1 MPGESPRY
9 TRAERVA
16 DGCVHVTGVAFS
28 LLAAAAM
35 MFVAAKVL
43 PAASTASLGVYAFG
57 MVAVF
62 ACSAAYH
69 LATTPVKPILR
80 RFDHAAIYVKIAGTY
95 TPFAFVKMGDAV
107 GLALLGAV
115 WAITAFGATAKL
127 LWPDRLVRHS
137 YVLYLVQ
144 GWAVVAAFESLL
156 PAVSSR
162 VLILLV
168 AGGCLYTVGV
178 VSTCGRS
185 CPITTRSGM
194 GSCWWPRPAFRGYRR
209 RRRPDR
215 VGLNAR
221 AHAFRRTTKCAA
233 SRRMSASVPNGSSAA
248 IASPPAGRAARVRP
262 PHPGP
267 RRT

>member
-1 MPGESPRY
+1 MPGELPRY

-35 MFVAAKVL
+35 LTLAAKAL
-43 PAASTASLGVYAFG
+43 PATSTASLGVYAFG

-69 LATTPVKPILR
+69 LSAHGMLKAILR

-95 TPFAFVKMGDAV
+95 TPLALLKMGDAV
-107 GLALLGAV
+107 GLALLSAV

-127 LWPDRLVRHS
+127 LWPERLVRTS

-144 GWAVVAAFESLL
+144 GWAIVAAFDSLL

-168 AGGCLYTVGV
+168 LGGCLYTVGV
-178 VSTCGRS
+178 VFHLWEKLRYHNAIWHGFVLVASACHFAA
-185 CPITTRSGM
+185 IVD
-194 GSCWWPRPAFRGYRR
+194 A
-209 RRRPDR
+209 
-215 VGLNAR
+215 VGLV
-221 AHAFRRTTKCAA
+221 RTA
-233 SRRMSASVPNGSSAA
+233 
-248 IASPPAGRAARVRP
+248 
-262 PHPGP
+262 
-267 RRT
+267 

>member
-1 MPGESPRY
+1 MLRELPRY
-9 TRAERVA
+9 SRAELVA
-16 DGCVHVTGVAFS
+16 DGCIHVTGVAFS

-35 MFVAAKVL
+35 MTLAVKVL

-62 ACSAAYH
+62 ACSAAYNMANPARPA
-69 LATTPVKPILR
+69 LKAILR

-95 TPFAFVKMGDAV
+95 TPLALLKIGDAV

-127 LWPDRLVRHS
+127 LWPERLVRTS

-144 GWAVVAAFESLL
+144 GWAVVAAFDSLV

-168 AGGCLYTVGV
+168 VGGCLYTVGV
-178 VSTCGRS
+178 VFHLWEKL
-185 CPITTRSGM
+185 P
-194 GSCWWPRPAFRGYRR
+194 YH
-209 RRRPDR
+209 
-215 VGLNAR
+215 NAIW
-221 AHAFRRTTKCAA
+221 HAFVLLA
-233 SRRMSASVPNGSSAA
+233 SGCPFAA
-248 IASPPAGRAARVRP
+248 IIAAVVLT
-262 PHPGP
+262 GAA
-267 RRT
+267 

>member
-1 MPGESPRY
+1 MLRQFPRY

-16 DGCVHVTGVAFS
+16 DGCVHVAGVAFS

-35 MFVAAKVL
+35 MTLAAKML
-43 PAASTASLGVYAFG
+43 PAASTVSLGVYAFG

-69 LATTPVKPILR
+69 LAIDATWKPILQ

-127 LWPDRLVRHS
+127 LWPGRLVRTS

-144 GWAVVAAFESLL
+144 GWAVVAAFDSLL
-156 PAVSSR
+156 PVVSSR

-178 VSTCGRS
+178 VFHLWEKLPYHNAIWHSFVLLASACHFAA
-185 CPITTRSGM
+185 IVD
-194 GSCWWPRPAFRGYRR
+194 A
-209 RRRPDR
+209 
-215 VGLNAR
+215 VGL
-221 AHAFRRTTKCAA
+221 TGAA
-233 SRRMSASVPNGSSAA
+233 
-248 IASPPAGRAARVRP
+248 
-262 PHPGP
+262 
-267 RRT
+267 